1 MGVYFGKGRG
11 RGLAGA
17 FRKQHQ
23 GMRWGH
29 RLRPSPR
36 RTRDSAP
43 PRTPVSICENENRK
57 RPRERWP
64 PLLAAEGPG
73 LRQGALSL
81 TCSQLAGQVAAYTLG
96 HAPPPGSSVDGGARA
111 PEWAPASP
119 GGEPCPAEA
128 GTLLRP
134 SAPVPP
140 ASGVCRRRPPRARTR
155 GTHPAC
161 LSQKVQR
168 DIPFWP
174 REARKE
180 KGAV

>member
-43 PRTPVSICENENRK
+43 PRTPVSICEKENRK

-96 HAPPPGSSVDGGARA
+96 HAPPPGSSADGGAHA

-119 GGEPCPAEA
+119 GGGAVPCRGQDTAP
-128 GTLLRP
+128 TLSSR
-134 SAPVPP
+134 
-140 ASGVCRRRPPRARTR
+140 
-155 GTHPAC
+155 PAC
-161 LSQKVQR
+161 VGSLQAAPPSGP
-168 DIPFWP
+168 DAGYASSMPFSEGTE
-174 REARKE
+174 RYSLLAS
-180 KGAV
+180 